1 MSSYKKLT
9 LKEVESLQEKGV
21 TLTQDLEAV
30 DKLDKIINELKNKQE
45 QYLEEKKD
53 ILNKYKSA
61 YGNGFNTNLTNERF
75 IVYSSCRIDK
85 ANLKIHKIDGKQL
98 VLTGYYHYGQ
108 YEMEIII
115 PDYEEF
121 ISKGYYKGTI
131 TLYGYDY
138 PYIVVNEYTNETMK
152 EIIYMYLR
160 EELQSLI
167 RDKQQTDKDIQR
179 YTERSKKLAAEIQS
193 YHDIPDSKIKNMF
206 VQAPFFSNQ
215 DSFMDSLPRK
225 IDVFDL
231 LKTSEVPQ

>member
-9 LKEVESLQEKGV
+9 LKEIESLQEKSA

-75 IVYSSCRIDK
+75 IVYSPCRIDK
-85 ANLKIHKIDGKQL
+85 ANLKIHKVDGKQL

-131 TLYGYDY
+131 TLYEHDY
-138 PYIVVNEYTNETMK
+138 PYIVVNKYTNEVMK
-152 EIIYMYLR
+152 EVVYMYLC

-167 RDKQQTDKDIQR
+167 RDKQQADKNIQT
-179 YTERSKKLAAEIQS
+179 YTEKSKKLEAEIQS
-193 YHDIPDSKIKNMF
+193 YHDIPDSKIKKMF
-206 VQAPFFSNQ
+206 VQAPFFNNQ

>member
-9 LKEVESLQEKGV
+9 LKEVESLQEKNA
-21 TLTQDLEAV
+21 TLTQDLKAI
-30 DKLDKIINELKNKQE
+30 DKLDKIINELKNNQE
-45 QYLEEKKD
+45 QYLEEKKN
-53 ILNKYKSA
+53 ILDKYKSI
-61 YGNGFNTNLTNERF
+61 YGNGFNTSLTNERF
-75 IVYSSCRIDK
+75 IVYSPCRIDR
-85 ANLKIHKIDGKQL
+85 ANLKIHKVDGKQL
-98 VLTGYYHYGQ
+98 VLTGCYHYGQ
-108 YEMEIII
+108 CEMEIII

-131 TLYGYDY
+131 TLYEYDY

-152 EIIYMYLR
+152 EIIYMYLH

-193 YHDIPDSKIKNMF
+193 YHDIPDSKIRKMF
-206 VQAPFFSNQ
+206 VQSPFFSNQ